1 MYTWTATVKNLST
14 GAEWTTTVKTE
25 TNYRAAAKV
34 RALGTMYSGLDWQT
48 NLVVT
53 SVKRSSSGKAA

>member
-1 MYTWTATVKNLST
+1 MYTWTATIKNLST
-14 GAEWTTTVKTE
+14 GVEWTVSVTTE

-34 RALGTMYSGLDWQT
+34 RALGTMYSGLDWKT

-53 SVKRSSSGKAA
+53 SVKRSSGKAA